1 MRTEPRRTTAERNAA
16 KRLLSDLRR
25 EHAHIKAVIVEDGP
39 ASNGPRIRHL
49 RDKGFRFILGAKPGD
64 HELLFSRVKASETQQ
79 TWETRDKTTGRMRR
93 FEWDSH
99 LPLNDANFEVRVN
112 MLNDEETDTKG
123 TQGKRKSFSWI
134 TDLPPE
140 LDMVMSVMR
149 AARRRWTIE
158 NETFQ
163 TPKARDGYNFEHNF
177 GHGNNHPADVF
188 ATLAMRAFLIDQ
200 VQRHCCPLFGKARE
214 HQERI
219 LSLWDRMR
227 SLLQN
232 LRITDWQTFHLA
244 MSAEMKKPEL
254 AALLP
259 DGP

>member
-1 MRTEPRRTTAERNAA
+1 MKSHHDGSKTYDHQPLGAAVVHPDLKGVFPLAPEPIRNEDGTTKNDCERNAA

-79 TWETRDKTTGRMRR
+79 TRETRDKTTGRMHR
-93 FEWDSH
+93 FEWDAH
-99 LPLNDANFEVRVN
+99 LPLNDASFEVRVN

-123 TQGKRKSFSWI
+123 TKGKRKSFSWI

-140 LDMVMSVMR
+140 RDTVMSVMR
-149 AARRRWTIE
+149 AARRRWAIE

-163 TPKARDGYNFEHNF
+163 T
-177 GHGNNHPADVF
+177 
-188 ATLAMRAFLIDQ
+188 L
-200 VQRHCCPLFGKARE
+200 KARE
-214 HQERI
+214 HRERI

-232 LRITDWQTFHLA
+232 LRITDWQTFYLA
-244 MSAEMKKPEL
+244 LSGEMKKPEL

-259 DGP
+259 DGR